1 MAGKLMPLPE
11 RGDVFFDMRDP
22 DRTCRI
28 SWHPDKQAFVL
39 SLWQSATCKATFQL
53 DQADVPAMINMFV
66 QQLVQPLREER
77 EAG

>member
-11 RGDVFFDMRDP
+11 RGDVFFDKRDP

-28 SWHPDKQAFVL
+28 SWHLDKEAFVV
-39 SLWQSATCKATFQL
+39 SLWQSATCRATFQL
-53 DQADVPAMINMFV
+53 AQADVPAVIATFV
-66 QQLVQPLREER
+66 QQLVRRSDWKR

>member
-22 DRTCRI
+22 ERTCRI
-28 SWHPDKQAFVL
+28 SWHPDKEAFVL
-39 SLWQSATCKATFQL
+39 SLWQSATCKASFQL
-53 DQADVPAMINMFV
+53 DQADVPAVLATFV
-66 QQLVQPLREER
+66 EQLVRPSRLER